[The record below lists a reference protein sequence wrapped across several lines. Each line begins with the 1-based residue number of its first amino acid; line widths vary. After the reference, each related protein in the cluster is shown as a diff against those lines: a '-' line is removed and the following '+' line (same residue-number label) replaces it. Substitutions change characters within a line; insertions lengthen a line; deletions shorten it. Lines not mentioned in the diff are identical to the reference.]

1 MTLIHRATIFMF
13 TASLALAADLSVGT
27 WKFNAE
33 KSKVRKPEDWKG
45 RVTVISNGPTPD
57 SVVTKTGKTESSG
70 PVFGKEVV
78 VYYNGK
84 EMPGAMPGTALIS
97 TKVND
102 HEWMQINKRGG
113 KEYGHTKTT
122 LSADLNTRTA
132 EVHSTDAKG
141 APYDEVRVFDR
152 VK

>member
-1 MTLIHRATIFMF
+1 MTLIHRAAIFVF
-13 TASLALAADLSVGT
+13 TASLAMGADLSIGT
-27 WKFNAE
+27 WKFNPE

-45 RVTVISNGPTPD
+45 RITVIANGPTAD
-57 SVVTKTGKTESSG
+57 SVITKTGTTESSG

-84 EMPGAMPGTALIS
+84 EMPGAFPGTSLIS

-102 HEWMQINKRGG
+102 REWMQINKRGG

-122 LSADLNTRTA
+122 LSADSKTRTA

-141 APYDEVRVFDR
+141 AAYDEMRVFDR